1 MNAEQSYPIIS
12 YFAEVKIMNV
22 GIIIR
27 HCGGEAMRK
36 GFADA
41 AAQGFRHC
49 QLVSWDPKYWTE
61 ENAEEV
67 KAFALE
73 TGVEITAFWCG
84 WEGPR
89 FWNFTEGPETLGIVP
104 AAYRAKRVQNLLDGG
119 AYARLLGVRDVVT
132 HMGFI
137 PENMSD
143 PAWPGVTAAIK
154 AVAWDLKRHGQNLLF
169 ETGQETPVVL
179 LRVIEAVNTGNLFVN
194 LDPAN
199 LILYGKA
206 NPVDALDVFGDYVRG
221 VHAKDGFYPTNGREL
236 GEEVKVGA
244 GKVNFPLLLRALKAH
259 GYDGSLTIEREIEGD
274 QQIRD
279 ILETQR
285 YLNGLICE
293 L

>member
-1 MNAEQSYPIIS
+1 
-12 YFAEVKIMNV
+12 MNV

-27 HCGGEAMRK
+27 HCGGTEMRK

-41 AAQGFRHC
+41 AARGFRHC
-49 QLVSWDPKYWTE
+49 QLVSWDPQYWTK

-67 KAFALE
+67 KAFTRE
-73 TGVEITAFWCG
+73 YGIEITAFWCG

-104 AAYRAKRVQNLLDGG
+104 VAYRAQRVKNLLDGA
-119 AYARLLGVRDVVT
+119 AYARFLGVRDVVT

-143 PAWPGVTAAIK
+143 PAWSGVIAAIK
-154 AVAWDLKRHGQNLLF
+154 AVAREIKRFGQNLLF

-206 NPVDALDVFGDYVRG
+206 NPVDALDVIGDYVRG

-236 GEEVKVGA
+236 GKEVKVGD
-244 GKVNFPLLLRALKAH
+244 GKVNFPLFLRTLKAH

-274 QQIRD
+274 EQIRD
-279 ILETQR
+279 ILETQT
-285 YLNGLICE
+285 YLNDLISD